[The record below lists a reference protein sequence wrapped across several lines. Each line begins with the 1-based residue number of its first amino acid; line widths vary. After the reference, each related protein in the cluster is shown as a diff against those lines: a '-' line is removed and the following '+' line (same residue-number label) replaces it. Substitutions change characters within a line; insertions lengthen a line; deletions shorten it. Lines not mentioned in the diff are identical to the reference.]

1 MSRIIE
7 ELTEEEMTIACEVSR
22 IIANVV
28 KSFPNPKM
36 RTPYLLATI
45 ETVANTVGST
55 TGEELAKL
63 ISLYERAEA
72 DKEKN
77 GGLN

>member
-1 MSRIIE
+1 MKLTE
-7 ELTEEEMTIACEVSR
+7 VMTEEEFTIACEVSR
-22 IIANVV
+22 IVANVV
-28 KSFPNPKM
+28 KSFPNPNM

-63 ISLYERAEA
+63 ISLFARAEA

>member
-1 MSRIIE
+1 MKRLS
-7 ELTEEEMTIACEVSR
+7 EEEMTIACEISR
-22 IIANVV
+22 IVANVV
-28 KSFPNPKM
+28 KSFPDPKM

-63 ISLYERAEA
+63 ISLFERAEA
-72 DKEKN
+72 DKEN
-77 GGLN
+77 RGLN